1 MNQQQRDELRAKVK
15 HDMEYHNKSRH
26 DNGLA
31 PTPNDEDY
39 CDDCYVP
46 WPCLYAEYLQDI
58 IRVLD
63 AWEAERPLFYMACGY
78 ISAQPEWSDKH
89 PEDVVKFFRGAEA
102 TTDPLSQPER
112 TNGPVSPAQT
122 ECNHIKGVET
132 AAGSIVT
139 FAYCPKCG
147 EKL

>member
-63 AWEAERPLFYMACGY
+63 AWEA
-78 ISAQPEWSDKH
+78 
-89 PEDVVKFFRGAEA
+89 
-102 TTDPLSQPER
+102 TPER
-112 TNGPVSPAQT
+112 TNGSVSPAQT
-122 ECNHIKGVET
+122 ECHHIKGVET